1 MIYLDLPGDLNL
13 EDDEG
18 RNIARRRCGHPGRRH
33 PGYGAGGCKTFDQMA
48 SDLKAWQR

>member
-18 RNIARRRCGHPGRRH
+18 RNIARPADAVTPVAAIPGTVLVAARRLTRWPS
-33 PGYGAGGCKTFDQMA
+33 T
-48 SDLKAWQR
+48 